1 MGNAASKAARS
12 TRKYPTTASP
22 SISNRPMPSS
32 RTAPKASST
41 RDAEITRD
49 AQDPDFSSPPTS
61 AFAQRLRTL
70 GAVKPMPTHSPSAT
84 TAQPPTNY
92 PTSTTP
98 SSSTSSFPPSTTS
111 SPTTPAAAPTNPSL
125 LIFHSRTRLAREA
138 EAEFEAAARGG
149 RQAPRRFLDV
159 GGVRAVVGMVGEG
172 RGGKVEAEMGVDQ
185 GVVRALGRGVVGVS
199 EIREIR
205 GERR

>member
-1 MGNAASKAARS
+1 MGNTASKAARS

-22 SISNRPMPSS
+22 SISNRPTPSS
-32 RTAPKASST
+32 RSTPKASGT

-92 PTSTTP
+92 PTST
-98 SSSTSSFPPSTTS
+98 SSEGSTSSFPPSTTS
-111 SPTTPAAAPTNPSL
+111 SSSGGENAAPSNPSL

-138 EAEFEAAARGG
+138 EAEFEAATRGG
-149 RQAPRRFLDV
+149 
-159 GGVRAVVGMVGEG
+159 G
-172 RGGKVEAEMGVDQ
+172 
-185 GVVRALGRGVVGVS
+185 
-199 EIREIR
+199 
-205 GERR
+205 

>member
-22 SISNRPMPSS
+22 SISNRPAPSS
-32 RTAPKASST
+32 RSTPKASTT

-92 PTSTTP
+92 PTSTVS
-98 SSSTSSFPPSTTS
+98 SSSTSSFPASTTS
-111 SPTTPAAAPTNPSL
+111 SPTSPAAAAAAAPSNPSL

-138 EAEFEAAARGG
+138 EAEFEAATRGG
-149 RQAPRRFLDV
+149 REAPRRFLDI
-159 GGVRAVVGMVGEG
+159 GG
-172 RGGKVEAEMGVDQ
+172 
-185 GVVRALGRGVVGVS
+185 
-199 EIREIR
+199 
-205 GERR
+205 